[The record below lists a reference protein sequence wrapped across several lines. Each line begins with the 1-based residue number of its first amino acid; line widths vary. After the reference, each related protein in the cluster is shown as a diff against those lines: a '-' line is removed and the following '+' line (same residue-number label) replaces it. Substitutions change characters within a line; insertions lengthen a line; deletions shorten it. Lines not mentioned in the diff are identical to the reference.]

1 MSSQANELTPS
12 DSETLPSFD
21 VLPLSVELRKALDE
35 LGYLHPTPVQR
46 AVFDPALQGHDLVVQ
61 ARTGTGKTAA
71 FGMPLIDGLVRK
83 NQANVQA
90 LVLCPTRELAL
101 QVHRELDRLGKYRQM
116 RTVAIYGGAPMG
128 KQVQEIAA
136 GAQIV
141 VGTPGRVLDH
151 LQRGSLS
158 ASDIRVSILDESD
171 EMLSM
176 GFLPQINEIHS
187 YLPESHQTLLFS
199 ATLPAD
205 IQRLAETRLSNPVFL
220 TLSGDHIG
228 ALEVQ
233 HLTYF
238 SRRDKLEDLLR
249 VIEAEDP
256 EGAII
261 FCNTRDETKRVAAA
275 LEKLSYNVEWLNADL
290 AQSDREKVMEQ
301 TREGKLRFLVC
312 TDVASR
318 GIDISSLTHVINFD
332 FPESPEAYVHRTGR
346 TGRAGRTG
354 TAISLITP
362 ADIGFLYFLRLTY
375 KIVPIE
381 RHLPSATELRTR
393 EQLDLVDM
401 FVEAFGNRIPHQD
414 DVMLARRL
422 MSHESA
428 EVVLAGLLRD
438 HLGARPDTAASAAE
452 SRRSRNPCE
461 SINFNSA
468 PEAKP
473 KLAAKPSHLETKP
486 NASLSTTLA
495 HAHLGSDQSRNTVQS
510 GSPGDADQK
519 ARRRPRRGDQD
530 VLESNVRQSTS
541 APVEEEFD
549 FKYTVQDG
557 GASSGAK
564 RPEGTELPTQDAQQ
578 QVSVAPQ
585 AAAEGEAEIFVS
597 LGRRDGVS
605 SEDVI
610 ATLQSSSIDR
620 SAVNH
625 VSVRHHHTFVGVTR
639 TSFDAALVALDGAN
653 IAGRLARAEPA
664 KSSRP

>member
-1 MSSQANELTPS
+1 
-12 DSETLPSFD
+12 
-21 VLPLSVELRKALDE
+21 
-35 LGYLHPTPVQR
+35 
-46 AVFDPALQGHDLVVQ
+46 
-61 ARTGTGKTAA
+61 
-71 FGMPLIDGLVRK
+71 
-83 NQANVQA
+83 
-90 LVLCPTRELAL
+90 
-101 QVHRELDRLGKYRQM
+101 
-116 RTVAIYGGAPMG
+116 
-128 KQVQEIAA
+128 
-136 GAQIV
+136 
-141 VGTPGRVLDH
+141 
-151 LQRGSLS
+151 
-158 ASDIRVSILDESD
+158 
-171 EMLSM
+171 
-176 GFLPQINEIHS
+176 
-187 YLPESHQTLLFS
+187 
-199 ATLPAD
+199 
-205 IQRLAETRLSNPVFL
+205 
-220 TLSGDHIG
+220 
-228 ALEVQ
+228 
-233 HLTYF
+233 
-238 SRRDKLEDLLR
+238 
-249 VIEAEDP
+249 
-256 EGAII
+256 
-261 FCNTRDETKRVAAA
+261 VAAA

-428 EVVLAGLLRD
+428 EIVLAGLLRD
-438 HLGARPDTAASAAE
+438 HLGARPETAATAAE
-452 SRRSRNPCE
+452 SRRSRTPCE
-461 SINFNSA
+461 QINCSSA
-468 PEAKP
+468 PETRSKTLEAKP
-473 KLAAKPSHLETKP
+473 KTLEAKPKTLEAKPKTLEAKPKTLEAKPKTLEAKPKTLEAKP
-486 NASLSTTLA
+486 NSSLSTTLA
-495 HAHLGSDQSRNTVQS
+495 STQPGSDQIRKTVRS
-510 GSPGDADQK
+510 GSPEDAEQRN
-519 ARRRPRRGDQD
+519 RRRPRRSDQD
-530 VLESNVRQSTS
+530 LLESDVHQSTS

-557 GASSGAK
+557 GAASGAK
-564 RPEGTELPTQDAQQ
+564 RPEGLELSTQQHLIG
-578 QVSVAPQ
+578 PQ
-585 AAAEGEAEIFVS
+585 AIAEVDAEIFVS

-610 ATLQSSSIDR
+610 AALQSSSIDR

-625 VSVRHHHTFVGVTR
+625 VSVRHHHTFVGVVR
-639 TSFDAALVALDGAN
+639 TSFDAALLALDGAN

>member
-1 MSSQANELTPS
+1 MSLQANELTTS

-71 FGMPLIDGLVRK
+71 FGMPLLDGLVRK

-116 RTVAIYGGAPMG
+116 RTVAIYGGAPMA
-128 KQVQEIAA
+128 KQVQEIAS

-151 LQRGSLS
+151 LQRGSLN
-158 ASDIRVSILDESD
+158 AGDIRVSILDESD

-238 SRRDKLEDLLR
+238 SRGDKLEDLIR

-428 EVVLAGLLRD
+428 EIVLAGLLRD
-438 HLGARPDTAASAAE
+438 HLGARPETAATAAE
-452 SRRSRNPCE
+452 SRRARTPCE
-461 SINFNSA
+461 AMNCSSA
-468 PEAKP
+468 PESKP
-473 KLAAKPSHLETKP
+473 KTLESKP
-486 NASLSTTLA
+486 NSSLSTTFA
-495 HAHLGSDQSRNTVQS
+495 HTHPGSDQTRNPVQS
-510 GSPGDADQK
+510 VSPGYEDQR

-530 VLESNVRQSTS
+530 VLESDVRQSTS
-541 APVEEEFD
+541 DPVEEEFD

-557 GASSGAK
+557 GASNGPKHAE
-564 RPEGTELPTQDAQQ
+564 RPELLTQNAQQ
-578 QVSVAPQ
+578 TAFAPQ
-585 AAAEGEAEIFVS
+585 PIAEAAAEIFVS

-610 ATLQSSSIDR
+610 AALQSSSIDR

-625 VSVRHHHTFVGVTR
+625 ISVRHHHTFVGVAR